1 MWLDFFRICSE
12 KKTVKLDPLVK
23 RRSLSFKFKPFGK
36 QRGVMDRQNNAWIN
50 SDWYETIV
58 TKKGCQTF
66 ANIETLSAEKFLIR
80 KILEK
85 WRQEFNLAND
95 LQNFEE
101 IYIQKLSKLLR
112 VKDKRR
118 SVSKNRS
125 KSKMW
130 PWRVKI
136 DLKSILAWNLTNH
149 LIDWT
154 WVNK

>member
-1 MWLDFFRICSE
+1 M
-12 KKTVKLDPLVK
+12 
-23 RRSLSFKFKPFGK
+23 RRFSL
-36 QRGVMDRQNNAWIN
+36 
-50 SDWYETIV
+50 
-58 TKKGCQTF
+58 KGCQTF